1 MLNIFKKFFTKK
13 QESQETDF
21 TASVFELW
29 STDFSKDDNK
39 RFLEESGDGYKTFFD
54 KGYNLELYRKELF
67 AWSTNP
73 QYQYKNLCIETALD
87 FSKINILVPETQS
100 EIAFQ
105 NGTNSSNIKSAG
117 FCAFGIMFRCVNDSN
132 FYMLLISDKGQF
144 RFDVVFNGTQIPLL
158 GWTKIPENKNKKQSK
173 DLVPLQIIANGT
185 NFSIIIN
192 NQYVTTIQDD
202 TIQSEGYISF
212 AGQNWTEH
220 EKVCCTLP
228 YFVIESRQVQTD
240 ASSQQWNSENFIDE
254 NHHIEISKSLSAVGR
269 NIPAL
274 IELKKIPKEKIN
286 EEIILLK
293 ARINMALQL
302 YPEAI
307 SELKTQL
314 EKNPESLSLIEE
326 LASCFYLSSQYNEF
340 DTFFETVLEQTNAS
354 ALLCSLKAHICTLQR
369 NFDSALDWYEKA
381 FSLQNEE
388 GTHLLNIASTLKLK
402 NQNKEAIEKLLQA
415 CQLFL
420 DKKNYQL
427 FVDTTFELE
436 KEKLSAKQKMELHSL
451 RGKFYWYQ
459 NQFDK
464 AKEELEFYISSKS
477 TKKTDHQAIFMLST
491 IYKDDND
498 LENALELCEKA
509 INLSEKESL
518 YFRTKA
524 EILLELEKIEE
535 AKSLFEKATELN
547 EDDGWAW
554 YYLAK
559 INLNSGDI
567 KTAKSNICSAST
579 ILSEELAVLNL
590 YTIILKSENRLEEA
604 LNLIESNAK
613 HSGRGID
620 YRRDAYHLIANF
632 LKDDNQFEK
641 AESFYEKSLE
651 LSPRDELLIT
661 DYADLCVKNEKISQ
675 AENLLARLF
684 MTEPSP
690 KASRI
695 MACIATKKGDYYRAE
710 LALRQGIENS
720 TQANEDYILLKID
733 LANLYLLTN
742 KTFLSQEIAKELEPF
757 YENPLVK
764 EFLENLNEKTMRKLS
779 CCKCSENWF
788 VPKNLTEGAK
798 LTLKAMPPD
807 NLPAGICPECGK
819 VFCIGCAKEKL
830 QDDGRFVCLDCGV
843 NLKLQDSGIVYLLNQ
858 WSSKK

>member
-1 MLNIFKKFFTKK
+1 MLNIFKKIFTKK

-54 KGYNLELYRKELF
+54 KGYNLELFRKELF

-100 EIAFQ
+100 EINFQ
-105 NGTNSSNIKSAG
+105 NGENSGNIKSAG
-117 FCAFGIMFRCVNDSN
+117 FCAFGIMLRCVNDSN

-144 RFDVVFNGTQIPLL
+144 RFDVVFNGTQMPLL

-185 NFSIIIN
+185 SFSIIIN

-220 EKVCCTLP
+220 EKVCCSLP

-240 ASSQQWNSENFIDE
+240 ASSQQWNSESFIDE

-274 IELKKIPKEKIN
+274 IELKKIPEEKTN

-307 SELKTQL
+307 TELKSQL
-314 EKNPESLSLIEE
+314 EKNPENISLIQE
-326 LASCFYLSSQYNEF
+326 LASCYYLDSQYDQF
-340 DTFFETVLEQTNAS
+340 DSFFESILEKAENS
-354 ALLCSLKAHICTLQR
+354 DLLCSLKAHVCTLQN
-369 NFDSALDWYEKA
+369 NFDQALNWYEKA
-381 FSLQNEE
+381 FAIKPEE
-388 GTHLLNIASTLKLK
+388 GTHLLNIASTLKM
-402 NQNKEAIEKLLQA
+402 QNKNKESVEKLLQA

-427 FVDTTFELE
+427 FIDTTFELE

-451 RGKFYWYQ
+451 KGKFYWHQ

-464 AKEELEFYISSKS
+464 SKEELEFYISSKS
-477 TKKTDHQAIFMLST
+477 GKKTDHEAIFMLAL
-491 IYKDDND
+491 IYKDEND
-498 LENALELCEKA
+498 LENALELCEKS
-509 INLSEKESL
+509 ISLSEEESL
-518 YFRTKA
+518 YYRTKA
-524 EILLELEKIEE
+524 EILLDLGKTEE
-535 AKSLFEKATELN
+535 AKSFFEKATELN
-547 EDDGWAW
+547 ENDGWSW

-559 INLNSGDI
+559 INLNAGDI
-567 KTAKSNICSAST
+567 KTAKSNICCAST

-590 YTIILKSENRLEEA
+590 YTIVLKSENRLEEA
-604 LNLIESNAK
+604 LKLIESNAK
-613 HSGRGID
+613 HSGKGSD
-620 YRRDAYHLIANF
+620 YRKDAYHLIANF
-632 LKDDNQFEK
+632 LKDDNQFER

-651 LSPRDELLIT
+651 LSPRNELLIT
-661 DYADLCVKNEKISQ
+661 DYADLCVKTEKISQ

-684 MTEPSP
+684 MNEPSP

-720 TQANEDYILLKID
+720 SQVNEDFILLKID

-742 KTFLSQEIAKELEPF
+742 KTFLSQDIAKELKPF
-757 YENPLVK
+757 SENPLVQ

-779 CCKCSENWF
+779 CCKCNENWF

-807 NLPAGICPECGK
+807 NLPAGICPECGNI
-819 VFCIGCAKEKL
+819 FCIGCAKEKL

-843 NLKLQDSGIVYLLNQ
+843 NLKLQDSGIIYLLNE

>member
-1 MLNIFKKFFTKK
+1 MFSKIKKLFSKK
-13 QESQETDF
+13 TETFEQDF

-29 STDFSKDDNK
+29 IADFSKEKNR
-39 RFLEESGDGYKTFFD
+39 RFIEETGDGYRTFFEN
-54 KGYNLELYRKELF
+54 GFNLELFRKELF

-73 QYQYKNLCIETALD
+73 QYQYRNFCIETTLD
-87 FSKINILVPETQS
+87 FSKINSLVPETKS
-100 EIAFQ
+100 EQDFSIE
-105 NGTNSSNIKSAG
+105 SAG

-132 FYMLLISDKGQF
+132 YYMLLISDKGQF

-158 GWTKIPENKNKKQSK
+158 GWTKIPENKSKKDDK
-173 DLVPLQIIANGT
+173 NLIPLQVIANGT
-185 NFSIIIN
+185 NFAIIIN

-202 TIQSEGYISF
+202 TIQSEGYIAF
-212 AGQNWTEH
+212 AGQNWNEH
-220 EKVCCTLP
+220 EKICCTLP

-240 ASSQQWNSENFIDE
+240 ASFQQWNVQEFIDV
-254 NHHIEISKSLSAVGR
+254 NHHVEIAESLSAVGR

-274 IELKKIPKEKIN
+274 IELKKIPNEKID
-286 EEIILLK
+286 EKIALLK
-293 ARINMALQL
+293 ARINMAMQL

-307 SELKTQL
+307 EILQTQK
-314 EKNPESLSLIEE
+314 EKNPQSLSLIEE

-340 DTFFETVLEQTNAS
+340 DSFFETVLEHANSS

-388 GTHLLNIASTLKLK
+388 GTFLINIASTLKLK

-420 DKKNYQL
+420 DKKDWQN
-427 FVDTTFELE
+427 FVQTSTDLE
-436 KEKLSAKQKMELHSL
+436 KEKLSSIQKRQLASL
-451 RGKFYWYQ
+451 KGKFYWYQ
-459 NQFDK
+459 NQIEK
-464 AKEELEFYISSKS
+464 AKEQLEIYA
-477 TKKTDHQAIFMLST
+477 TGKTSEQKDHQAIFMLST
-491 IYKDDND
+491 IYREEND
-498 LENALELCEKA
+498 LENALEYCEKA
-509 INLSEKESL
+509 IKLDETDSL
-518 YFRTKA
+518 YTRTKA
-524 EILLELEKIEE
+524 EILLDLGKTEE
-535 AKSLFEKATELN
+535 AKSFFEKTTELN
-547 EDDGWAW
+547 ENDGWAW

-559 INLNSGDI
+559 IKYNEKDFIS
-567 KTAKSNICSAST
+567 AKSDICSASV

-590 YTIILKSENRLEEA
+590 YALILKTENRLEHA
-604 LNLIESNAK
+604 LNLIESTAK
-613 HSGRGID
+613 HSGKGSD
-620 YRRDAYHLIANF
+620 YRKDAYHLIANF

-641 AESFYEKSLE
+641 SQNFYEKALE
-651 LSPRDELLIT
+651 LSPRDELLLT
-661 DYADLCVKNEKISQ
+661 DYADLCVKTEKISQ

-684 MTEPSP
+684 TNEPSP

-710 LALRQGIENS
+710 LALRQGIENCYPNDS
-720 TQANEDYILLKID
+720 NLILLKID

-742 KTFLSQEIAKELEPF
+742 KTALSQEIAKELKPF
-757 YENPLVK
+757 ENNPLVQD
-764 EFLENLNEKTMRKLS
+764 FFENLNDKTMRKLS

-788 VPKNLTEGAK
+788 VPKNLTEGTK

-819 VFCIGCAKEKL
+819 IFCIGCAKEKL
-830 QDDGRFVCLDCGV
+830 QDDGRFTCLECGT

-858 WSSKK
+858 WSSNR

>member
-1 MLNIFKKFFTKK
+1 MLKIFKKFFTKK
-13 QESQETDF
+13 EESQETDF

-73 QYQYKNLCIETALD
+73 QYQYKNLCIETVLD

-100 EIAFQ
+100 EINFQ
-105 NGTNSSNIKSAG
+105 KGENSSNIQSAG

-132 FYMLLISDKGQF
+132 FYMLLISDKGQC
-144 RFDVVFNGTQIPLL
+144 RFDVVFNGTQMPLL

-185 NFSIIIN
+185 SFSIIIN

-240 ASSQQWNSENFIDE
+240 ASSQQWNIENFIDE
-254 NHHIEISKSLSAVGR
+254 NHHIEIAKSLSAVGR

-274 IELKKIPKEKIN
+274 IELKKIPEEKTN
-286 EEIILLK
+286 EEITLLK
-293 ARINMALQL
+293 ARLNMALQL

-307 SELKTQL
+307 SEIKSQL
-314 EKNPESLSLIEE
+314 EKNPENINLIQE
-326 LASCFYLSSQYNEF
+326 LASCYYLSSQYDEF
-340 DTFFETVLEQTNAS
+340 DSFFETILEKAENS
-354 ALLCSLKAHICTLQR
+354 DLLCSLKAHVCTLQN
-369 NFDSALDWYEKA
+369 NFEQALVWYEKA
-381 FSLQNEE
+381 FSIKSEE
-388 GTHLLNIASTLKLK
+388 GTHLLNIASTLKM
-402 NQNKEAIEKLLQA
+402 QNKNKESVEKLLQA

-420 DKKNYQL
+420 DKKNYQS

-436 KEKLSAKQKMELHSL
+436 KEKLSASQKMELHSL
-451 RGKFYWYQ
+451 KGKFYWHQ
-459 NQFDK
+459 NQIEK

-477 TKKTDHQAIFMLST
+477 GKKTDHQAIFMLAL
-491 IYKDDND
+491 IYKDEND
-498 LENALELCEKA
+498 LENALELCEKS
-509 INLSEKESL
+509 ISLSEEESL

-524 EILLELEKIEE
+524 EILLDLGKTEQ
-535 AKSLFEKATELN
+535 AKSVFEKATELN
-547 EDDGWAW
+547 ENDGWAW

-559 INLNSGDI
+559 INLTLGDI
-567 KTAKSNICSAST
+567 KTAKSNICSAAT
-579 ILSEELAVLNL
+579 FLSEELAVLNL
-590 YTIILKSENRLEEA
+590 YTIILKTENRLEEA
-604 LNLIESNAK
+604 LRLIESNAK
-613 HSGRGID
+613 HSGKGSD
-620 YRRDAYHLIANF
+620 YRKDAYHLIANF
-632 LKDDNQFEK
+632 LKEDNQFER
-641 AESFYEKSLE
+641 AESYYEKSLE

-661 DYADLCVKNEKISQ
+661 DFADLCVKTEKISQ

-720 TQANEDYILLKID
+720 TQENEDFILLKID

-742 KTFLSQEIAKELEPF
+742 KTFLSQEIAKELKPF
-757 YENPLVK
+757 SENPLVQ
-764 EFLENLNEKTMRKLS
+764 EFIETLNEKTMRKLS
-779 CCKCSENWF
+779 CCKCNENWF
-788 VPKNLTEGAK
+788 VSKNLSDGAK

-819 VFCIGCAKEKL
+819 IFCIGCAKEKL

-858 WSSKK
+858 WSSQK

>member
-73 QYQYKNLCIETALD
+73 QYQYKNLCIETVLD
-87 FSKINILVPETQS
+87 FSKINVLVPETQS
-100 EIAFQ
+100 EIYFQ
-105 NGTNSSNIKSAG
+105 KGENSSNIKSAG
-117 FCAFGIMFRCVNDSN
+117 FCAFGILFRCVNDSN
-132 FYMLLISDKGQF
+132 FYMLLISDKGQC

-228 YFVIESRQVQTD
+228 YFLIESRQVQTD
-240 ASSQQWNSENFIDE
+240 ASSQQWNSESFINE
-254 NHHIEISKSLSAVGR
+254 NHHIEIAKSLSAVGR

-274 IELKKIPKEKIN
+274 IELKKIPEEKTN
-286 EEIILLK
+286 EEITLLK
-293 ARINMALQL
+293 ARLNMSLQL

-307 SELKTQL
+307 SELKSQL
-314 EKNPESLSLIEE
+314 EKNPENINLIQE
-326 LASCFYLSSQYNEF
+326 LASCYYLSSQYNEF
-340 DTFFETVLEQTNAS
+340 DSLFETILEKAENS
-354 ALLCSLKAHICTLQR
+354 DLLCSLKAHVCTLQN
-369 NFDSALDWYEKA
+369 NFEQSLVWYEKA
-381 FSLQNEE
+381 FSIKPEE
-388 GTHLLNIASTLKLK
+388 GTHLLNIASTLKM
-402 NQNKEAIEKLLQA
+402 QNKNKESVEKLLQA

-420 DKKNYQL
+420 DKKNYQS

-436 KEKLSAKQKMELHSL
+436 KEKLSASQKMELHSL
-451 RGKFYWYQ
+451 KGKFYWHQ
-459 NQFDK
+459 NQIEK
-464 AKEELEFYISSKS
+464 AKEELEFYISAKS
-477 TKKTDHQAIFMLST
+477 GKKTDHQAIFMLAL
-491 IYKDDND
+491 IYKDEND
-498 LENALELCEKA
+498 LENALELCEKS
-509 INLSEKESL
+509 INLKEEESL

-524 EILLELEKIEE
+524 EILLDLGQTEQ
-535 AKSLFEKATELN
+535 AKSVFEKATELN
-547 EDDGWAW
+547 ENDGWAW

-559 INLNSGDI
+559 INLNLGDI
-567 KTAKSNICSAST
+567 KTAKSNIYSAAAF
-579 ILSEELAVLNL
+579 LSEELAVLNL
-590 YTIILKSENRLEEA
+590 YTIILKTENRLEEA
-604 LNLIESNAK
+604 LRLIESNAK
-613 HSGRGID
+613 HSGKGSD
-620 YRRDAYHLIANF
+620 YRKDAYHLIANF
-632 LKDDNQFEK
+632 LKEDNQFER
-641 AESFYEKSLE
+641 AESYYEKSLE

-661 DYADLCVKNEKISQ
+661 DYADLCVKTEKISQ

-720 TQANEDYILLKID
+720 TQENEDFILLKID

-742 KTFLSQEIAKELEPF
+742 KTFLSQEIAKELKSF
-757 YENPLVK
+757 SENPLVQ
-764 EFLENLNEKTMRKLS
+764 EFIETLNEKTMRKLS
-779 CCKCSENWF
+779 CCKCNENWF
-788 VPKNLTEGAK
+788 VPKNLTEGTK

-819 VFCIGCAKEKL
+819 IFCIGCAKEKL

>member
-73 QYQYKNLCIETALD
+73 QYQYKNLCIETVLD

-100 EIAFQ
+100 EINFQ
-105 NGTNSSNIKSAG
+105 NGENSSNIKSAG
-117 FCAFGIMFRCVNDSN
+117 FCAFGILFRCVNDSN
-132 FYMLLISDKGQF
+132 FYMLLISDKGQC
-144 RFDVVFNGTQIPLL
+144 RFDVVFNGTQMPLL

-185 NFSIIIN
+185 SFSIIIN

-228 YFVIESRQVQTD
+228 YFLIESRQVQTD
-240 ASSQQWNSENFIDE
+240 ASSQQWNSESFINE
-254 NHHIEISKSLSAVGR
+254 NHHIEIAKSLSAIGR

-274 IELKKIPKEKIN
+274 IELKKIPEEKTN
-286 EEIILLK
+286 EEITLLK
-293 ARINMALQL
+293 ARLNMSLQL

-307 SELKTQL
+307 SELKSQL
-314 EKNPESLSLIEE
+314 EKNPENINLIQE
-326 LASCFYLSSQYNEF
+326 LASCYYLSSQYNEF
-340 DTFFETVLEQTNAS
+340 DSLFETILEKAENS
-354 ALLCSLKAHICTLQR
+354 DLLCSLKAHVCTLQN
-369 NFDSALDWYEKA
+369 NFEQSLVWYEKA
-381 FSLQNEE
+381 FSIKPEE
-388 GTHLLNIASTLKLK
+388 GTHLLNIASTLKM
-402 NQNKEAIEKLLQA
+402 QNKNKESIEKLLQA

-420 DKKNYQL
+420 DKKNYQS

-436 KEKLSAKQKMELHSL
+436 KEKLSASQKMELHSL
-451 RGKFYWYQ
+451 KGKFYWHQ

-477 TKKTDHQAIFMLST
+477 GKKTDHEAIFMLAL
-491 IYKDDND
+491 IYKDEND
-498 LENALELCEKA
+498 LENALELCEKS
-509 INLSEKESL
+509 INLSEEESL

-524 EILLELEKIEE
+524 EILLDLGQTEQ
-535 AKSLFEKATELN
+535 AKSVFEKATELN
-547 EDDGWAW
+547 ENDGWAW

-559 INLNSGDI
+559 INLNLGDI
-567 KTAKSNICSAST
+567 KTAKSNIYSAAAF
-579 ILSEELAVLNL
+579 LSEELAVLNL
-590 YTIILKSENRLEEA
+590 YTIILKTENRLEEA
-604 LNLIESNAK
+604 LRLIESNAK
-613 HSGRGID
+613 HSGKGSD
-620 YRRDAYHLIANF
+620 YRKDAYHLIANF
-632 LKDDNQFEK
+632 LKEDNQFEK
-641 AESFYEKSLE
+641 AESYYEKSLE
-651 LSPRDELLIT
+651 LSPRNELLIT
-661 DYADLCVKNEKISQ
+661 DYADLCVKTEKISQ

-720 TQANEDYILLKID
+720 TQANEDFILLKID

-742 KTFLSQEIAKELEPF
+742 KTFLSQEIAKELKSF
-757 YENPLVK
+757 SENPLVQ
-764 EFLENLNEKTMRKLS
+764 EFIETLNEKTMRKLS
-779 CCKCSENWF
+779 CCKCNENWF
-788 VPKNLTEGAK
+788 VPKNLTEGTK

-819 VFCIGCAKEKL
+819 IFCIGCAKEKL

>member
-73 QYQYKNLCIETALD
+73 QYQYKNLCIETVLD
-87 FSKINILVPETQS
+87 FSKINVLVPETQS
-100 EIAFQ
+100 EINFQ
-105 NGTNSSNIKSAG
+105 KGENSSNIKSAG
-117 FCAFGIMFRCVNDSN
+117 FCAFGILFRCVNDSN
-132 FYMLLISDKGQF
+132 FYMLLISDKGQC
-144 RFDVVFNGTQIPLL
+144 RFDVVFNGTQMPLL

-185 NFSIIIN
+185 SFSIIIN

-228 YFVIESRQVQTD
+228 YFLIESRQVQTD
-240 ASSQQWNSENFIDE
+240 ASSQQWNSESFINE
-254 NHHIEISKSLSAVGR
+254 NHHIEIAKSLSAVGR

-274 IELKKIPKEKIN
+274 IELKKIPEEKTN
-286 EEIILLK
+286 EEITLLK
-293 ARINMALQL
+293 ARLNMSLQL

-307 SELKTQL
+307 SELKSQL
-314 EKNPESLSLIEE
+314 EKNPENINLIQE
-326 LASCFYLSSQYNEF
+326 LASCYYLSSQYNEF
-340 DTFFETVLEQTNAS
+340 DSLFETILEKAENS
-354 ALLCSLKAHICTLQR
+354 DLLCSLKAHVCTLQN
-369 NFDSALDWYEKA
+369 NFEQSLVWYKKA
-381 FSLQNEE
+381 FSIKPEE
-388 GTHLLNIASTLKLK
+388 GTHLLNIASTLKM
-402 NQNKEAIEKLLQA
+402 QNKNKESVEKLLQA

-420 DKKNYQL
+420 DKKNYQS

-436 KEKLSAKQKMELHSL
+436 KEKLSASQKMELHSL
-451 RGKFYWYQ
+451 KGKFYWHQ

-477 TKKTDHQAIFMLST
+477 GKKTDHEAIFMLAL
-491 IYKDDND
+491 IYKDEND
-498 LENALELCEKA
+498 LENALELCEKS
-509 INLSEKESL
+509 INLSEEESL

-524 EILLELEKIEE
+524 EILLDLGQTEQ
-535 AKSLFEKATELN
+535 AKSVFEKATELN
-547 EDDGWAW
+547 ENDGWAW

-559 INLNSGDI
+559 INLNLGDI
-567 KTAKSNICSAST
+567 KTAKSNIYSAAAF
-579 ILSEELAVLNL
+579 LSEELAVLNL
-590 YTIILKSENRLEEA
+590 YTIILKTENRLEEA
-604 LNLIESNAK
+604 LRLIESNAK
-613 HSGRGID
+613 HSGKGSD
-620 YRRDAYHLIANF
+620 YRKDAYHLIANF
-632 LKDDNQFEK
+632 LKEDNQFEK
-641 AESFYEKSLE
+641 AESYYEKSLE
-651 LSPRDELLIT
+651 LSPRNELLIT
-661 DYADLCVKNEKISQ
+661 DYADLCVKTEKISQ

-720 TQANEDYILLKID
+720 TQENEDFILLKID

-742 KTFLSQEIAKELEPF
+742 KTFLSQEIAKELKSF
-757 YENPLVK
+757 SENPLVQ
-764 EFLENLNEKTMRKLS
+764 EFIETLNEKTMRKLS
-779 CCKCSENWF
+779 CCKCNENWF
-788 VPKNLTEGAK
+788 VPKNLTEGTK

-819 VFCIGCAKEKL
+819 IFCIGCAKEKL

-858 WSSKK
+858 WSSQK

>member
-1 MLNIFKKFFTKK
+1 MLNIFKKFFSKK

-73 QYQYKNLCIETALD
+73 QYQYKNLCIETVLD

-100 EIAFQ
+100 EINFQ
-105 NGTNSSNIKSAG
+105 NGENSSNIQSAG
-117 FCAFGIMFRCVNDSN
+117 FCAFGILFRCVNDSN
-132 FYMLLISDKGQF
+132 FYMLLISDKGQC
-144 RFDVVFNGTQIPLL
+144 RFDVVFNGTQMPLL

-185 NFSIIIN
+185 SFSIIIN

-240 ASSQQWNSENFIDE
+240 ASSQQWNSESFIDE

-274 IELKKIPKEKIN
+274 IELKKIPEEKTN
-286 EEIILLK
+286 EEITLLK
-293 ARINMALQL
+293 ARLNMALQL

-307 SELKTQL
+307 TELKTQL
-314 EKNPESLSLIEE
+314 EKNQENLSLIQE
-326 LASCFYLSSQYNEF
+326 LASCYYLSSQYDQF
-340 DTFFETVLEQTNAS
+340 DSFFETILEKAENS
-354 ALLCSLKAHICTLQR
+354 DLLCSLKAHVCTLQN
-369 NFDSALDWYEKA
+369 NFEQALVWYEKA
-381 FSLQNEE
+381 FSIKPEE
-388 GTHLLNIASTLKLK
+388 GAHLLNIASTLKM
-402 NQNKEAIEKLLQA
+402 QNKNKESVEKLLQA

-420 DKKNYQL
+420 DKKNYQS
-427 FVDTTFELE
+427 FIETTFELE
-436 KEKLSAKQKMELHSL
+436 KEKLSASQKMELHSL
-451 RGKFYWYQ
+451 KGKFYWHQ
-459 NQFDK
+459 NQIEK

-477 TKKTDHQAIFMLST
+477 GKKTDHQAIFMLAL
-491 IYKDDND
+491 IYKDEND
-498 LENALELCEKA
+498 LENALELCEKS
-509 INLSEKESL
+509 ISLSEEESL
-518 YFRTKA
+518 YFRTKG
-524 EILLELEKIEE
+524 EILLDLGKIEE
-535 AKSLFEKATELN
+535 AKSLFEKTTELN

-567 KTAKSNICSAST
+567 KTAKSNICSASA

-590 YTIILKSENRLEEA
+590 FAIVLRTENRLEEA
-604 LNLIESNAK
+604 IRLIESNAK
-613 HSGRGID
+613 HSGKGSD

-632 LKDDNQFEK
+632 LKEDNQFER

-661 DYADLCVKNEKISQ
+661 DYADLCVKTEKISQ

-720 TQANEDYILLKID
+720 TQVNEDFILLKID

-742 KTFLSQEIAKELEPF
+742 KTFLSQEIAKELKPF
-757 YENPLVK
+757 SENPLVQ

-779 CCKCSENWF
+779 CCKCNTNWF

-819 VFCIGCAKEKL
+819 IFCIGCAKEKL

-843 NLKLQDSGIVYLLNQ
+843 NLKLQDSGIVYLLNE

>member
-13 QESQETDF
+13 EESQETDF

-73 QYQYKNLCIETALD
+73 QYQYKNLCIETVLD

-100 EIAFQ
+100 EINFQ
-105 NGTNSSNIKSAG
+105 KGENSSNVQSAG

-132 FYMLLISDKGQF
+132 FYMLLISDKGQC
-144 RFDVVFNGTQIPLL
+144 RFDVIFNGTQMPLL

-185 NFSIIIN
+185 SFSIIIN

-228 YFVIESRQVQTD
+228 YFLIESRQVQTD
-240 ASSQQWNSENFIDE
+240 ASSQQWISESFINE
-254 NHHIEISKSLSAVGR
+254 NHHIEIAKSLSAVGR

-274 IELKKIPKEKIN
+274 IELKKIPEEKTN
-286 EEIILLK
+286 EEITLLK
-293 ARINMALQL
+293 ARLNMALQL

-307 SELKTQL
+307 SELKSQL
-314 EKNPESLSLIEE
+314 EKNPENINLIQE
-326 LASCFYLSSQYNEF
+326 LASCYYLSSQYDEF
-340 DTFFETVLEQTNAS
+340 DSFFETILEKAENS
-354 ALLCSLKAHICTLQR
+354 DLLCSLKAHVCTLQN
-369 NFDSALDWYEKA
+369 NFEQSLVWYEKA
-381 FSLQNEE
+381 FSIKSEE
-388 GTHLLNIASTLKLK
+388 GTHLLNIASTLKM
-402 NQNKEAIEKLLQA
+402 QNKNKESVEKLLQA

-420 DKKNYQL
+420 DKKNYQS

-436 KEKLSAKQKMELHSL
+436 KEKLSASQKMELHSL
-451 RGKFYWYQ
+451 KGKFYWYQ
-459 NQFDK
+459 NQIEK

-477 TKKTDHQAIFMLST
+477 GKKTDHQAIFMLAL
-491 IYKDDND
+491 IYKDEND
-498 LENALELCEKA
+498 LENALELCEKS
-509 INLSEKESL
+509 ISLSEEESL

-524 EILLELEKIEE
+524 EILLDLGKIEE
-535 AKSLFEKATELN
+535 AKTVFEKATELN
-547 EDDGWAW
+547 ENDGWAW

-559 INLNSGDI
+559 INLNLGDI
-567 KTAKSNICSAST
+567 KTAKSNIYSAAAF
-579 ILSEELAVLNL
+579 LSEELAVLNL
-590 YTIILKSENRLEEA
+590 YTIILKTENRLEEA
-604 LNLIESNAK
+604 LRLIESNAK
-613 HSGRGID
+613 HSGKGSD
-620 YRRDAYHLIANF
+620 YRKDAYHLIANF
-632 LKDDNQFEK
+632 LKEDNQFER
-641 AESFYEKSLE
+641 AESYYEKSLE

-661 DYADLCVKNEKISQ
+661 DYADLCVKTEKISQ

-720 TQANEDYILLKID
+720 TQANEDFISLKID

-742 KTFLSQEIAKELEPF
+742 KTFLCQEIAKELKSF
-757 YENPLVK
+757 SENPLVQ
-764 EFLENLNEKTMRKLS
+764 EFIETLNEKTMRKLS

-788 VPKNLTEGAK
+788 VPRNLTEGAK

-819 VFCIGCAKEKL
+819 IFCIGCAKEKL
-830 QDDGRFVCLDCGV
+830 QDDGRFVCLDCGA

-858 WSSKK
+858 WSSQK

>member
-1 MLNIFKKFFTKK
+1 MLKIFKKFFTKK
-13 QESQETDF
+13 EESQETDF

-73 QYQYKNLCIETALD
+73 QYQYKNLCIETVLD

-100 EIAFQ
+100 EINFQ
-105 NGTNSSNIKSAG
+105 KGENSSNIQSAG

-132 FYMLLISDKGQF
+132 FYMLLISDKGQC
-144 RFDVVFNGTQIPLL
+144 RFDVVFNGTQMPLL

-185 NFSIIIN
+185 SFSIIIN

-240 ASSQQWNSENFIDE
+240 ASSQQWNIENFIDE
-254 NHHIEISKSLSAVGR
+254 NHHIEIAKSLSAVGR

-274 IELKKIPKEKIN
+274 IELKKIPEEKTN
-286 EEIILLK
+286 EEITLLK
-293 ARINMALQL
+293 ARLNMALQL

-307 SELKTQL
+307 SEIKSQL
-314 EKNPESLSLIEE
+314 EKNPENINLIQE
-326 LASCFYLSSQYNEF
+326 LASCYYLSSQYDEF
-340 DTFFETVLEQTNAS
+340 DSFFETILEKAENS
-354 ALLCSLKAHICTLQR
+354 DLLCSLKAHVCTLQN
-369 NFDSALDWYEKA
+369 NFEQALVWYEKA
-381 FSLQNEE
+381 FSIKSEE
-388 GTHLLNIASTLKLK
+388 GTHLLNIASTLKM
-402 NQNKEAIEKLLQA
+402 QNKNKESVEKLLQA

-420 DKKNYQL
+420 DKKNYQS

-436 KEKLSAKQKMELHSL
+436 KEKLSASQKMELHSL
-451 RGKFYWYQ
+451 KGKFYWHQ
-459 NQFDK
+459 NQIEK

-477 TKKTDHQAIFMLST
+477 GKKTDHQAIFMLAL
-491 IYKDDND
+491 IYKDEND
-498 LENALELCEKA
+498 LENALELCEKS
-509 INLSEKESL
+509 ISLSEEESL

-524 EILLELEKIEE
+524 EILLDLGKTEQ
-535 AKSLFEKATELN
+535 AKSVFEKATELN
-547 EDDGWAW
+547 ENDGWAW

-559 INLNSGDI
+559 INLTLGDI
-567 KTAKSNICSAST
+567 KTAKSNICSAAT
-579 ILSEELAVLNL
+579 FLSEELAVLNL
-590 YTIILKSENRLEEA
+590 YTIILKTENRLEEA
-604 LNLIESNAK
+604 LRLIESNAK
-613 HSGRGID
+613 HSGKGSD
-620 YRRDAYHLIANF
+620 YRKDAYHLIANF
-632 LKDDNQFEK
+632 LKEDNQFER
-641 AESFYEKSLE
+641 AESYYEKSLE

-661 DYADLCVKNEKISQ
+661 DFADLCVKTEKISQ

-720 TQANEDYILLKID
+720 TQENEDFILLKID

-742 KTFLSQEIAKELEPF
+742 KTFLSQEIAKELKPF
-757 YENPLVK
+757 SENPLVQ
-764 EFLENLNEKTMRKLS
+764 EFIETLNEKTMRKLS
-779 CCKCSENWF
+779 CCKCNINWF
-788 VPKNLTEGAK
+788 VPKNLSDGAK

-819 VFCIGCAKEKL
+819 IFCIGCAKEKL

-858 WSSKK
+858 WSSQK

>member
-13 QESQETDF
+13 EESQETDF

-73 QYQYKNLCIETALD
+73 QYQYKNLCIETVLD

-100 EIAFQ
+100 EINFQ
-105 NGTNSSNIKSAG
+105 KSENSSNIQSAG

-132 FYMLLISDKGQF
+132 FYMLLISDKGQC
-144 RFDVVFNGTQIPLL
+144 RFDVIFNGSQMPLL

-185 NFSIIIN
+185 SFSIIIN

-228 YFVIESRQVQTD
+228 YFLIESRQVQTD
-240 ASSQQWNSENFIDE
+240 ASSQQWISESFINE
-254 NHHIEISKSLSAVGR
+254 NHHIEIAKSLSAVGR

-274 IELKKIPKEKIN
+274 IELKKIPEEKTN
-286 EEIILLK
+286 EEITLLK
-293 ARINMALQL
+293 ARLNMALQL

-307 SELKTQL
+307 SEIKSQL
-314 EKNPESLSLIEE
+314 EKNPENINLIQE
-326 LASCFYLSSQYNEF
+326 LASCYYLSSQYDEF
-340 DTFFETVLEQTNAS
+340 DSFFETILEKSENS
-354 ALLCSLKAHICTLQR
+354 DLLCSLKAHVCTLQN
-369 NFDSALDWYEKA
+369 NFEQALVWYEKA
-381 FSLQNEE
+381 FSIKSEE
-388 GTHLLNIASTLKLK
+388 GTHLLNIASTLKM
-402 NQNKEAIEKLLQA
+402 QNKNKESVEKLLQA

-420 DKKNYQL
+420 DKKNYQS

-436 KEKLSAKQKMELHSL
+436 KEKLSASQKMELHSL
-451 RGKFYWYQ
+451 KGKFYWHQ
-459 NQFDK
+459 NQIEK

-477 TKKTDHQAIFMLST
+477 GKKTDHQAIFMLAL
-491 IYKDDND
+491 IYKDEND
-498 LENALELCEKA
+498 LENALELCEKS
-509 INLSEKESL
+509 ISLSEEESL

-524 EILLELEKIEE
+524 EILLDLGKTEE
-535 AKSLFEKATELN
+535 SKSVFEKATELN
-547 EDDGWAW
+547 ENDGWAW

-559 INLNSGDI
+559 INLNLGDI
-567 KTAKSNICSAST
+567 KTAKSNIYSAAAF
-579 ILSEELAVLNL
+579 LSEELAVLNL
-590 YTIILKSENRLEEA
+590 YTIILKTENRLEEA
-604 LNLIESNAK
+604 LRLIESNAK
-613 HSGRGID
+613 HSGKGSD
-620 YRRDAYHLIANF
+620 YRKDAYHLIANF
-632 LKDDNQFEK
+632 LKEDNQFER
-641 AESFYEKSLE
+641 AESYYEKSLE

-661 DYADLCVKNEKISQ
+661 DYADLCVKTEKISQ

-720 TQANEDYILLKID
+720 TQANEDFISLKID

-742 KTFLSQEIAKELEPF
+742 KTFLCQEIAKELKSF
-757 YENPLVK
+757 SENPLVQ
-764 EFLENLNEKTMRKLS
+764 EFIETLNEKTMRKLS

-788 VPKNLTEGAK
+788 VPRNLTEGAK

-819 VFCIGCAKEKL
+819 IFCIGCAKEKL
-830 QDDGRFVCLDCGV
+830 QDDGRFVCLDCGA
-843 NLKLQDSGIVYLLNQ
+843 NLKLQDSGIVYLLNE

>member
-1 MLNIFKKFFTKK
+1 MLNIFKKIFTKK

-54 KGYNLELYRKELF
+54 KGYNLELFRKELF

-100 EIAFQ
+100 EINFQ
-105 NGTNSSNIKSAG
+105 NGENSGNIKSAG

-144 RFDVVFNGTQIPLL
+144 RFDVVFNGTQMPLL

-185 NFSIIIN
+185 SFSIIIN

-220 EKVCCTLP
+220 EKVCCSLP

-240 ASSQQWNSENFIDE
+240 ASSQQWNFENFIDE

-269 NIPAL
+269 NVPAL
-274 IELKKIPKEKIN
+274 IELKKIPEEKTN

-307 SELKTQL
+307 TELKSQL
-314 EKNPESLSLIEE
+314 EKNPENISLIQE
-326 LASCFYLSSQYNEF
+326 LASCYYLDSQYDQF
-340 DTFFETVLEQTNAS
+340 DSFFESILEKAENS
-354 ALLCSLKAHICTLQR
+354 DLLCSLKAHVCTLQN
-369 NFDSALDWYEKA
+369 NFDQALNWYEKA
-381 FSLQNEE
+381 FAIKSEE
-388 GTHLLNIASTLKLK
+388 GTHLLNIASTLKM
-402 NQNKEAIEKLLQA
+402 QNKNKESVEKLLQA

-420 DKKNYQL
+420 DKKKYQL
-427 FVDTTFELE
+427 FIDTTFELE

-451 RGKFYWYQ
+451 KGKFYWHQ

-477 TKKTDHQAIFMLST
+477 GKKTDHEAIFMLAL
-491 IYKDDND
+491 IYKDEND
-498 LENALELCEKA
+498 LENALELCEKS
-509 INLSEKESL
+509 ISLSEEESL
-518 YFRTKA
+518 YYRTKA
-524 EILLELEKIEE
+524 EILLDLGKTEE
-535 AKSLFEKATELN
+535 AKSLLEKATELN
-547 EDDGWAW
+547 QDDGWSW

-559 INLNSGDI
+559 INLNAGDI

-590 YTIILKSENRLEEA
+590 YTIVLKSENRLEEA
-604 LNLIESNAK
+604 INLIESNAK
-613 HSGRGID
+613 HSGKGSD
-620 YRRDAYHLIANF
+620 YRKDAYHLIANF
-632 LKDDNQFEK
+632 LKDDNQFER

-661 DYADLCVKNEKISQ
+661 DYADLCVKTEKISQ

-684 MTEPSP
+684 MNEPSP

-720 TQANEDYILLKID
+720 SQVNEDFILLKID

-742 KTFLSQEIAKELEPF
+742 KTILSQDIAKELKPF
-757 YENPLVK
+757 SENPLVQ

-779 CCKCSENWF
+779 CCKCNENWF

-807 NLPAGICPECGK
+807 NLPAGICPECGNI
-819 VFCIGCAKEKL
+819 FCIGCAKEKL

-843 NLKLQDSGIVYLLNQ
+843 NLKLQDSGIVYLLNE